1 MTCLFNSP
9 QQMASNQRSAA
20 RDTGKQARRVFD
32 MIETPAQLL
41 DSDKGI
47 GEKRAILGQV
57 FGDHRLFGFQTA
69 VRLWLPLRRT

>member
-1 MTCLFNSP
+1 M
-9 QQMASNQRSAA
+9 
-20 RDTGKQARRVFD
+20 FD

-69 VRLWLPLRRT
+69 VRLWLPLRPHIAQVHPHTVPPTLTPALCSLEKTRLL